1 MQVSIYFT
9 TWGVF
14 LKAVFIF
21 ERRHLLTKNI
31 SNIFVFFKMPQNFN
45 KANFKILVSSLWFKK
60 CISYFH
66 SNFNIV

>member
-1 MQVSIYFT
+1 MQVSTYFT
-9 TWGVF
+9 IWGVF

-21 ERRHLLTKNI
+21 ERRHLIIKTI
-31 SNIFVFFKMPQNFN
+31 SNILVFFKMPQNFN
-45 KANFKILVSSLWFKK
+45 KANFKMLVSTLCFKK